1 MYDMSENRF
10 HVEDPILLIDFVNF
24 VLILI
29 SIDYFINLIIVK
41 IMYIITQQC
50 QAIS

>member
-1 MYDMSENRF
+1 MHDMSDNRF

-29 SIDYFINLIIVK
+29 SIDYFIKLIIVK
-41 IMYIITQQC
+41 NHVYYHATMP
-50 QAIS
+50 SH